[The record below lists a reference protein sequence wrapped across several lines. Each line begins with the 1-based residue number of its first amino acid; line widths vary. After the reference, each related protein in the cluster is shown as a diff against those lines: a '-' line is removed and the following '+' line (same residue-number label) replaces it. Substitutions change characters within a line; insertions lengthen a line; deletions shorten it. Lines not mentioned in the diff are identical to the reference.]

1 MDWRIIHWGIRLK
14 STFNAYIIFLRNF
27 EVIWQHKIFK
37 GDVEKVGCKCRSF
50 IRKSALFLDKEGRK
64 HNDLLIYLLREKEAS
79 YGLLSNQRIITSSN
93 DDNNKSQE
101 MLMMQ
106 MHWE

>member
-1 MDWRIIHWGIRLK
+1 M
-14 STFNAYIIFLRNF
+14 
-27 EVIWQHKIFK
+27 
-37 GDVEKVGCKCRSF
+37 GCKCRSF

-106 MHWE
+106 MH